1 MKHIPGVDPELVP
14 RKMGTVVLVLRG
26 HVPFSKVLW
35 STNYREVYFDEPCW
49 VQRCVF
55 YSVWFYAV
63 SKPLFWVMC
72 IFVDVIFVS
81 QEMHCK
87 KGTGYF
93 RRSRICLS
101 IQ

>member
-1 MKHIPGVDPELVP
+1 MFALLIIA
-14 RKMGTVVLVLRG
+14 R
-26 HVPFSKVLW
+26 SI
-35 STNYREVYFDEPCW
+35 STNHVGFRG
-49 VQRCVF
+49 VF
-55 YSVWFYAV
+55 FTAFGFYAV